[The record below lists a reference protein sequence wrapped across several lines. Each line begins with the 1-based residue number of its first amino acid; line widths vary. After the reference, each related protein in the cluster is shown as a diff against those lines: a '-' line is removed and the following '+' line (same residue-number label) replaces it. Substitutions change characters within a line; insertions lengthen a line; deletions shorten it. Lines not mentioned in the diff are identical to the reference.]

1 MWKLR
6 WVWGCEAAVV
16 AAGLGPVPTGSW
28 EPSPC
33 SDVGGGVHLV
43 STSYLGTSVCC
54 LSIVTGGCLA
64 ILPTQLFAVECAMG
78 WPASED
84 PCLHSSSYSLPFAWT
99 AEAMSSLPGDQPD
112 PITTRSPLF
121 PFNS

>member
-6 WVWGCEAAVV
+6 WVWGCEAAAV
-16 AAGLGPVPTGSW
+16 AAGLSPVPTGSW

-33 SDVGGGVHLV
+33 SGDVGAPGF
-43 STSYLGTSVCC
+43 YI
-54 LSIVTGGCLA
+54 LSRDIYVLPEHHTRDCLA
-64 ILPTQLFAVECAMG
+64 ILPTQLFAGECAMG

-84 PCLHSSSYSLPFAWT
+84 PSLRSSSYSLPLAWT